1 MIHVQPLP
9 DELDRGYLGRAM
21 RWNGFQKEK
30 EFVDYMASCFDAEGA
45 SRRDVPLLMLLS
57 RVAGLPVP
65 TFVKRHTTL
74 PFRRG
79 ITSYQPDL
87 EHGAEQRLSMLGLS
101 GMRIARPGAYFCAH
115 CVLADLAS
123 TGVTYWRR
131 SWQLPGHFVCRQHRE
146 PLRYVTHEKAF
157 LSSPTAFLL
166 ESLQVPD
173 EWMTF
178 LQTTPAIQRFI
189 DIADY
194 LVTRPHALDVRDV
207 SCVLKA
213 QADEHGLQTYAG
225 PVKLPLLSDLVA
237 SQFDPA
243 WLQEVFHELIGKPSG
258 DWVDPIDGVLCK
270 KTSASS
276 VIAYVLAAAVLYPD
290 AKSAIAA
297 LSGAKAV
304 SARLNR
310 GRRSKV
316 VLNESRLREAYI
328 EERGSHAGVAQQ
340 FPSVA
345 MPIVTAR
352 LNELG
357 LPNLR
362 QNINR
367 NQKLVDGMTAFLE
380 GGCSL
385 TEAAENVAVPV
396 SVLETLLRRSSIGL
410 QQALQAMPV
419 MPADADDDWANRQAD
434 GIQLEKNSRQ
444 KSSVGK
450 RSSYRAI
457 RRGSLLL
464 NASTAS
470 WTGAR

>member
-1 MIHVQPLP
+1 MIHLQPLP
-9 DELDRGYLGRAM
+9 DELDRGYLGRSM

-45 SRRDVPLLMLLS
+45 SRRDAPLIMLLS
-57 RVAGLPVP
+57 RLAGEPIP
-65 TFVKRHTTL
+65 TFVKQHTTL

-79 ITSYQPDL
+79 ITSYQPGL
-87 EHGAEQRLSMLGLS
+87 EHGSEQSQTMLWSS
-101 GMRIARPGAYFCAH
+101 GMRIARPGAYFCVH
-115 CVLADLAS
+115 CVLSDLAN

-131 SWQLPGHFVCRQHRE
+131 IWQLPGHFVCQQHQE

-157 LSSPTAFLL
+157 QESPAAFLL

-173 EWMTF
+173 VWMAF

-189 DIADY
+189 EIADY
-194 LVTRPHALDVRDV
+194 LMTRPNALDVRDV

-213 QADEHGLQTYAG
+213 QADKHGLQTYAG
-225 PVKLPLLSDLVA
+225 PVKQSLLSDLVV

-243 WLQEVFHELIGKPSG
+243 WLQEVFHELIGKPPG
-258 DWVDPIDGVLCK
+258 DWFDPIDGVLCK

-276 VIAYVLAAAVLYPD
+276 VIAYVLAAAALYPD

-297 LSGAKAV
+297 LSDAKAV

-310 GRRSKV
+310 GKSSKI
-316 VLNESRLREAYI
+316 VLNVGRLREVYI
-328 EERGSHAGVAQQ
+328 EERGNHSGVAQQ

-345 MPIVTAR
+345 MSIVTAR

-362 QNINR
+362 QNVHR
-367 NQKLVDGMTAFLE
+367 NQKLVDGMMAFLE
-380 GGCSL
+380 GGRSL
-385 TEAAENVAVPV
+385 AEAAENAAVPV
-396 SVLETLLRRSSIGL
+396 SVLEILLRRSSIGL
-410 QQALQAMPV
+410 LQALQAMPV
-419 MPADADDDWANRQAD
+419 MPAGADDEWANHLAD

-470 WTGAR
+470 CTGAR